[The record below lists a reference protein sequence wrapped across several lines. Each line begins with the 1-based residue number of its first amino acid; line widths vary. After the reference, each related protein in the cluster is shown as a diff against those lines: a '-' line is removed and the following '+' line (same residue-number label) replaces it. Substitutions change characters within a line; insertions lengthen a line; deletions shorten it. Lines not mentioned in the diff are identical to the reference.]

1 MKYSFCLFL
10 ILLFGCAREVKPTVE
25 NINKIFES
33 KDFTFKFYDEE
44 GSCKSLSFRHDYL
57 VYKSD
62 APTVRRTI
70 TYDEVL
76 RINNFIQQIVNQHDN
91 SLKSKRTDY
100 YIIEN
105 TAYVAAIF
113 PKNQEQS
120 FSSLLT
126 ELGL

>member
-1 MKYSFCLFL
+1 MKYSCCLFL
-10 ILLFGCAREVKPTVE
+10 IFLLGCAREIAPTVE

-33 KDFTFKFYDEE
+33 KDFTFKYYDKE
-44 GSCKSLSFRHDYL
+44 GNCESLSFRHDYL

-91 SLKSKRTDY
+91 SLKSKRTGY

-113 PKNQEQS
+113 PKKKEQS
-120 FSSLLT
+120 FSSLIT